1 MDIRQE
7 ISAFLS
13 SRRAKITP
21 EQAGLPAYGSDA
33 RRVPGLRREEVAS
46 LAGVSVDYYTRL
58 ERGNALGV
66 SDGVLDNLARALQLN
81 EAERTH
87 LFDLV
92 RSADGAV
99 PPGEAHAPQIP
110 PAVLR
115 ILHAV
120 AGLPAYL
127 RTPRFDTLAANQLGR
142 ALFSPFM
149 HGRTLP
155 VNNARFILLDPRAV
169 DFFPDWE
176 TIAKDTIAAL
186 RWQVGRT
193 PHDKALA
200 DLVDELSAH
209 SELFRTRWADH
220 NVRIHRGGVKTI
232 RHPAVGDL
240 TVSYES
246 MTIDSDAGLILTVYS
261 AEPDSPSEKALRRLA
276 DWAATVEDEQ
286 STRAP
291 TG

>member
-1 MDIRQE
+1 MDRRQE
-7 ISAFLS
+7 ISDFLS

-21 EQAGLPAYGSDA
+21 EQAGLPAYGGDA

-58 ERGNALGV
+58 ERGNARGV

-92 RSADGAV
+92 RSVDGTV
-99 PPGEAHAPQIP
+99 PRSEAEAPHIP

-115 ILHAV
+115 ILHSMV
-120 AGLPAYL
+120 GLPAYV
-127 RTPRFDTLAANQLGR
+127 RTPRFDTLAANQLGL
-142 ALFSPFM
+142 ALFSPFLL
-149 HGRTLP
+149 GRTLP
-155 VNNARFILLDPRAV
+155 VNNARFVLLDPRAV

-176 TIAKDTIAAL
+176 TIAHDTIAAL
-186 RWQVGRT
+186 RWQVGRN
-193 PHDKALA
+193 PQDKALA
-200 DLVDELSAH
+200 DLVDELSAR
-209 SELFRTRWADH
+209 SELFRTCWADH

-232 RHPAVGDL
+232 RHPLVGDL
-240 TVSYES
+240 TLSYES

-276 DWAATVEDEQ
+276 EWATTVDHEQ
-286 STRAP
+286 SRQAS

>member
-1 MDIRQE
+1 MDRRQE
-7 ISAFLS
+7 ISDFMS

-21 EQAGLPAYGSDA
+21 EQAGLPAYGGDA

-66 SDGVLDNLARALQLN
+66 SDGVLDCLARALQLD

-92 RSADGAV
+92 RSADGAA
-99 PPGEAHAPQIP
+99 PSSGAQAPQIP

-115 ILHAV
+115 ILHALV
-120 AGLPAYL
+120 GLPAYV
-127 RTPRFDTLAANQLGR
+127 RTPRFDTLAANRLGR

-155 VNNARFILLDPRAV
+155 VNNARFVLLDPRAV

-176 TIAKDTIAAL
+176 TVANDTIAAL
-186 RWQVGRT
+186 RWQVGRS

-209 SELFRTRWADH
+209 SELFRRRWADH

-246 MTIDSDAGLILTVYS
+246 MTVDSDAGLILTVYS
-261 AEPDSPSEKALRRLA
+261 AEPASPSEKALGRLA

-286 STRAP
+286 STQAP